1 MGARM
6 ESGKNLKVLEGEGKL
21 RDRKPYLWTAGK
33 SSLWR
38 RRPLLHFVVSHTSV
52 KQEAPV

>member
-1 MGARM
+1 M

-33 SSLWR
+33 LSLWR
-38 RRPLLHFVVSHTSV
+38 GL
-52 KQEAPV
+52 